1 MLSVVTLAI
10 IIMQGLAINVCML
23 DQELQTTLQRVNLF
37 VTNFTL
43 DNLLNDTADIS
54 EIYKTLS
61 SIGSYQ
67 IEIESTY
74 KIEAADHE

>member
-1 MLSVVTLAI
+1 
-10 IIMQGLAINVCML
+10 ML

-54 EIYKTLS
+54 EIYKTLP